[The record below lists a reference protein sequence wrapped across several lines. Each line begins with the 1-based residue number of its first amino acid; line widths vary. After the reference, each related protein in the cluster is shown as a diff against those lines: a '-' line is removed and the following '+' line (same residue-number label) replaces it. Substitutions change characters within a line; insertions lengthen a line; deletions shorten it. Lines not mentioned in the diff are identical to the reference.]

1 MTDDT
6 DRDDVL
12 RGGEVL
18 RLATLAIGSFEIIG
32 FLLFAH
38 LKLQSLD
45 PLGSSADESMA
56 LAIAVPL
63 LLFTLPGLLLAWLG
77 RAPRIAHALVWLA
90 LPVAGILWA

>member
-1 MTDDT
+1 MTDDI
-6 DRDDVL
+6 DREDVL

-18 RLATLAIGSFEIIG
+18 RLATLAVGSIQIIG

-45 PLGSSADESMA
+45 PLGSSADESMGI
-56 LAIAVPL
+56 AIALPL
-63 LLFTLPGLLLAWLG
+63 LLFTIPGLLLAWLG

-90 LPVAGILWA
+90 LPVAGVLWA